1 MMANPF
7 QGDDVD
13 PFSGVRDKEGNI
25 KQVKEKGVTKQ
36 IGLPRT
42 AKLSPFGLAFDTAR
56 KAGRKT
62 FEFKGKKY
70 TTEMAKPKPKPKA
83 AAPAKPVGKT
93 ADEYKKD
100 AADLRAESQPE
111 YDRVKNLANTML
123 GKETFKDRPE
133 LETDPGVLSGPFKK
147 GGSVKESAMMKKMG
161 RGMAKATM
169 QKVASKAVKAHEG
182 RMHKAK
188 SGSSVSKRADGA
200 AIRGKTR
207 GRMM

>member
-1 MMANPF
+1 MSVSVAIVGATGAVGEIMRRVVEERNLPLN
-7 QGDDVD
+7 
-13 PFSGVRDKEGNI
+13 SI
-25 KQVKEKGVTKQ
+25 K
-36 IGLPRT
+36 
-42 AKLSPFGLAFDTAR
+42 FLASER
-56 KAGRKT
+56 SAGKT
-62 FEFKGKKY
+62 VEFKGKKY

-161 RGMAKATM
+161 RGMTKAAM
-169 QKVASKAVKAHEG
+169 QKVASKVVKGHEK
-182 RMHKAK
+182 RMHGMQK
-188 SGSSVSKRADGA
+188 GGSVSARADGCA
-200 AIRGKTR
+200 QRGKTK
-207 GRMM
+207 GRMV